1 MTMTKLEK
9 LIRKAKDAIEWS
21 QGDLKSFAA
30 DFAKD
35 PAHAFE
41 WSSKAFEAA
50 GRQRAGQT
58 VLAWVQTVHKNEP
71 DLNDDE
77 VAVMVIAEITNTV
90 VRKAKWPDRST
101 SVPSNEMSIYT
112 NAAFADYLD

>member
-1 MTMTKLEK
+1 MAMTKLEK
-9 LIRKAKDAIEWS
+9 LIRKAKDTIEWS
-21 QGDLKSFAA
+21 QGDLKSFAT

-41 WSSKAFEAA
+41 WSQKAFESA

-58 VLAWVQTVHKNEP
+58 VLAWIQTVHKNKPE
-71 DLNDDE
+71 LDDDG
-77 VAVMVIAEITNTV
+77 VAALVIAEITQTV

-101 SVPSNEMSIYT
+101 STPSNEMSLYT
-112 NAAFADYLD
+112 NAAFAEYLD